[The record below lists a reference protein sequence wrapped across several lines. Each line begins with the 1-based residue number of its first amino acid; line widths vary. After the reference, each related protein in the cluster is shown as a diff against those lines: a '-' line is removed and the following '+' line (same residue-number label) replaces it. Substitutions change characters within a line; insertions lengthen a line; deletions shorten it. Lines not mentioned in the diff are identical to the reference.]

1 MLDVNLTG
9 MFLMI
14 KNVIPI
20 MQKQRSGVIPIYLQQ
35 YLLLVTLVF
44 VVIQKIKVMEKD
56 KQHIVFQNQE

>member
-20 MQKQRSGVIPIYLQQ
+20 MQKQRSGVIINISSTISIAGNSSVHGNL
-35 YLLLVTLVF
+35 
-44 VVIQKIKVMEKD
+44 K
-56 KQHIVFQNQE
+56 NQLKSIG